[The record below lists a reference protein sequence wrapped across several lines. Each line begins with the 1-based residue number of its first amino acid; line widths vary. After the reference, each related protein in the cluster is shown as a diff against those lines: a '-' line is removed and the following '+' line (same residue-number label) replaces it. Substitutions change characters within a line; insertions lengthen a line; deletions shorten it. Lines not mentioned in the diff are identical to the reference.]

1 MRVLS
6 PRRLQAAFGYSRLGL
21 RAAWRS
27 EPSFRDEVWLSCLL
41 LPLAF
46 RLGASGVER
55 ALLAGSW
62 LLVPLTELLNT
73 AVEVLVERIDP
84 CQHPLSGRA
93 KDLGSAAVLAAMVL
107 AATVWLL
114 VLLG

>member
-1 MRVLS
+1 MRTLS
-6 PRRLQAAFGYSRLGL
+6 PHRLRAAFGYSRQGL
-21 RAAWRS
+21 RAAWAS

-41 LPLAF
+41 LPLALA
-46 RLGASGVER
+46 LGGGGVER

-93 KDLGSAAVLAAMVL
+93 KDLGSAAVFVAMTLAAL
-107 AATVWLL
+107 VWLL
-114 VLLG
+114 VLLD

>member
-1 MRVLS
+1 VRAFS
-6 PRRLQAAFGYSRLGL
+6 PRRLAAAFGYSRQGLG
-21 RAAWRS
+21 AAWRS
-27 EPSFRDEVWLSCLL
+27 EPSFRDEVWLSVLL
-41 LPLAF
+41 LPLAV
-46 RLGASGVER
+46 RLGETGAER

-84 CQHPLSGRA
+84 CLHPLSGRA
-93 KDLGSAAVLAAMVL
+93 KDLGSAAVFLAMALAAL
-107 AATVWLL
+107 VWLL

>member
-1 MRVLS
+1 MRTLS
-6 PRRLQAAFGYSRLGL
+6 PQRLRAAFGYSRQGL
-21 RAAWRS
+21 RAAWAS

-41 LPLAF
+41 LPLA
-46 RLGASGVER
+46 LGLGEGGAER

-84 CQHPLSGRA
+84 CLHPLSGRA
-93 KDLGSAAVLAAMVL
+93 KDLGSAAVFAAMALAAL
-107 AATVWLL
+107 VWLL
-114 VLLG
+114 VLLD